1 MRRQMRLRLTTRPL
15 ELSFVRCW
23 MRLGRSERSRVLA
36 DLGQPFRRQW
46 YLVDG
51 QGVRRLRDDE

>member
-1 MRRQMRLRLTTRPL
+1 
-15 ELSFVRCW
+15 
-23 MRLGRSERSRVLA
+23 MRLGRSERSRMLA

-46 YLVDG
+46 YMVDG